1 MPRAAQPLLLGLP
14 ELELLLLLVL
24 VVELDMAEPR
34 GHQEALLGAPRSA

>member
-1 MPRAAQPLLLGLP
+1 MPRAARPLPLGLP
-14 ELELLLLLVL
+14 ELLL